1 MSNLLFNAAADYI
14 TFEGIVITAPN
25 QIGVMPGYLPKEWE
39 ENGRKY
45 YHYKMKGELDFF
57 YNISSA
63 EYAVYREVR
72 TVKSG

>member
-1 MSNLLFNAAADYI
+1 
-14 TFEGIVITAPN
+14 
-25 QIGVMPGYLPKEWE
+25 MPGYLPKEWE